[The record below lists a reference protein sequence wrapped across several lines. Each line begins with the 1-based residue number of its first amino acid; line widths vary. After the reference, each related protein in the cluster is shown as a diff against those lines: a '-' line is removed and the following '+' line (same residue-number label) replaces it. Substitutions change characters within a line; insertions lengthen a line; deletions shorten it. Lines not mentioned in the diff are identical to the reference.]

1 MERYI
6 ALTTIV
12 REGSFTKASEK
23 LGYTQSA
30 LSQMISSLEKE
41 LGITLL
47 IRSHFG
53 AKLSPDGKQIYPLIA
68 QMVKN
73 KIAVEEKAREI
84 TGLEKS
90 IINLSCFSSVAIKWI
105 PSLVDGF
112 REKYPQIEFSIDI
125 VDDEYAFN
133 SVYEGNSDL
142 AFTESCDFPK
152 LKYVPL
158 IKEDNMAILPKGH
171 RLSKYDVIP
180 LEELLME
187 PFLSNNF
194 SEKTSPLRAFIG
206 SKGLPAN
213 VILRIEDNTSIMEM
227 VERGIGVSILPQMVL
242 NDERFQID
250 IRRTEP
256 MTTRSIYLAYVN
268 KRVLPVAA
276 VRFME
281 YVMEEVSELKSIK

>member
-12 REGSFTKASEK
+12 KEGSFTKASEK

-53 AKLSPDGKQIYPLIA
+53 AKLSPDGKKVYPLIA

-73 KIAVEEKAREI
+73 KMAVEEKAREI
-84 TGLEKS
+84 RGLEKS
-90 IINLSCFSSVAIKWI
+90 VINISCFSSVSNRWI
-105 PSLVDGF
+105 PSLVEGF
-112 REKYPQIEFSIDI
+112 REKFPQVELSIDI

-133 SVYEGNSDL
+133 SVYEGNCDF
-142 AFTESCDFPK
+142 AFTESCNFPK

-158 IKEDNMAILPKGH
+158 IKEDNMAVLPKGH

-180 LEELLME
+180 LEELLKE
-187 PFLSNNF
+187 PFLLNNF
-194 SEKTSPLRAFIG
+194 SEKEAPLLAFIE
-206 SKGLPAN
+206 SKGLLAK
-213 VILRIEDNTSIMEM
+213 VILRIEDNTAIMEM
-227 VERGIGVSILPQMVL
+227 VERGVGVSILPQMVL
-242 NDERFQID
+242 DDERFQID
-250 IRRTEP
+250 IRRTDP
-256 MTTRSIYLAYVN
+256 MTSRSIYLAYMN
-268 KRVLPVAA
+268 KRVMPLAA

-281 YVMEEVSELKSIK
+281 YVIEEIPK